1 MQHDEVH
8 YAFWNDRNGTP
19 RYFWAGNQTDQAIC
33 QCGLEKTCIN
43 PRKKCNCDSLDI
55 DSYYRFDEG
64 IINHYKFKLIK

>member
-1 MQHDEVH
+1 
-8 YAFWNDRNGTP
+8 
-19 RYFWAGNQTDQAIC
+19 
-33 QCGLEKTCIN
+33 LEKTCIN